1 MLRQA
6 ASAAEALR
14 VIEQHHKIFGPGTG
28 GVALHALAVLAAP
41 LPKEE
46 RNKLCAEPTVG
57 GADGLLMQL
66 GKQLSG
72 AGEADAAGLT
82 GILWALALLDQGD
95 SPLLGGLVKRLL
107 LLLNHGKVPPNQLLV
122 AAQALA
128 RLQLLG
134 GAVGAAVVAHVRAH
148 LADFHCA
155 QLGTLARAL
164 VGALGGAGAEPL
176 LRDLLANPAIFM
188 GVQGGTPP
196 PQPQQL
202 HACASLF
209 VALAAAELAPPPP
222 PEALNQLLG
231 VVVGE
236 LDLRAVVESRGPDGL
251 ARLAELAHAM
261 QTLGASA
268 HPLAATLA
276 PAISHAV
283 ATLPD
288 ALLPETIEAMEKEG
302 ASMAPALVPLR
313 ERHATTQTLLRA
325 EIAQCTDERVLVAL
339 MRERPLEPAC
349 FCLAL
354 ERLNTQVQAC
364 PDPEA
369 WAAQITRSPDF
380 QPVLGRLHRLLPQF
394 DAAQLSQVTRA
405 ATATAIT
412 PRAATATTPPHKLTH
427 PAPPA
432 DARRARL
439 PPLRRAPPP
448 HDALRPDRREPPR
461 LQLFRRRAIA
471 LGLLHVRA
479 GARAVVPADDAGCGE
494 AAAHAA
500 RHAALPARA
509 RHRAA
514 RPRRRVLPPP
524 APPRHR
530 VIALVAA
537 AVVRRAAADGAR
549 ALPAGADDRGV
560 ALRAAHR
567 RDRRVLVGGR
577 GRARRHA
584 DASADLPGAVG
595 VRAPPAAHRAAGA
608 DVAVGEYA
616 AGGRRAA
623 APAAGGPLHPTFLR

>member
-1 MLRQA
+1 MPRQA
-6 ASAAEALR
+6 LSAAEALR
-14 VIEQHHKIFGPGTG
+14 VIEQHPRSRPGTG
-28 GVALHALAVLAAP
+28 GVALHALAVLGAAA
-41 LPKEE
+41 EGGAE
-46 RNKLCAEPTVG
+46 QAVREPTVG

-66 GKQLSG
+66 GKQLG

-107 LLLNHGKVPPNQLLV
+107 LLLNHGKVPRTSCSSRRRRSRGCSS
-122 AAQALA
+122 AAPSAPRSSPTCAPPRPPLRAA
-128 RLQLLG
+128 R
-134 GAVGAAVVAHVRAH
+134 H
-148 LADFHCA
+148 
-155 QLGTLARAL
+155 ARAR
-164 VGALGGAGAEPL
+164 ARRRRRRGAEPL

-196 PQPQQL
+196 PQPQL
-202 HACASLF
+202 HACPLF

-268 HPLAATLA
+268 HLLAATLA

-302 ASMAPALVPLR
+302 ASRRRPSSLR

-325 EIAQCTDERVLVAL
+325 EIAQCTDERVRVAL

-412 PRAATATTPPHKLTH
+412 PRAATATTPPHKLTT
-427 PAPPA
+427 
-432 DARRARL
+432 
-439 PPLRRAPPP
+439 PPLP
-448 HDALRPDRREPPR
+448 
-461 LQLFRRRAIA
+461 QT
-471 LGLLHVRA
+471 
-479 GARAVVPADDAGCGE
+479 
-494 AAAHAA
+494 
-500 RHAALPARA
+500 
-509 RHRAA
+509 
-514 RPRRRVLPPP
+514 
-524 APPRHR
+524 
-530 VIALVAA
+530 LVALASLRCAEPCLLTTRCDLIA
-537 AVVRRAAADGAR
+537 AS
-549 ALPAGADDRGV
+549 L
-560 ALRAAHR
+560 
-567 RDRRVLVGGR
+567 
-577 GRARRHA
+577 HA
-584 DASADLPGAVG
+584 
-595 VRAPPAAHRAAGA
+595 
-608 DVAVGEYA
+608 
-616 AGGRRAA
+616 
-623 APAAGGPLHPTFLR
+623 